1 MELSDLSVLI
11 LGATVAFFVTSK
23 LARRPNKN
31 NSTMKL
37 INKLLAVM
45 VLVLSAFYFY
55 MRFGG

>member
-1 MELSDLSVLI
+1 MTTSDLSVLI

-23 LARRPNKN
+23 LARRANRN

-45 VLVLSAFYFY
+45 ILVLSAFYFY